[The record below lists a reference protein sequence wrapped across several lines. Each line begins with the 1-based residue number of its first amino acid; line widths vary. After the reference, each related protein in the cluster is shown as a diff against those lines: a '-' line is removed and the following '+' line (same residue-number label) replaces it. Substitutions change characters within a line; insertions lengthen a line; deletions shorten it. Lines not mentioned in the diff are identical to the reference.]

1 MPAYKAIAN
10 SGPASTIGA
19 AVRIFDR
26 APAGERRWLLWP
38 LNLLLTIAL
47 FATVTLAAQGCSTIT
62 SSVKSLWSSD
72 DDTSDDAADDSA
84 GEPLPPPVANVA
96 VTYKRPGDALTRATV
111 IKFFG
116 ADVIANHQRDPAHLE
131 STVRFDG
138 GVPIWEFKAD
148 ESTFGSIT
156 GVGAAKYSVKSIEYS
171 KVPTHF
177 TQVIP
182 EEGPP
187 EPLDRG
193 AYYVF
198 QIDRQSGSTSYQAV
212 KVLADGSLQAY
223 NAQPRA
229 GNSYL
234 LCCNITSEFPEPV
247 VLPEPNPDAQTENA
261 PADQPPDEPSAPQ
274 LSAPPPDSPYSG
286 AGQPPSAP
294 SAEPP
299 PADTTPGDSPD
310 SGLGVP

>member
-1 MPAYKAIAN
+1 M
-10 SGPASTIGA
+10 
-19 AVRIFDR
+19 RIFDR
-26 APAGERRWLLWP
+26 ARAGEWRWLQWP
-38 LNLLLTIAL
+38 VIPLLTIVLSLMIAL
-47 FATVTLAAQGCSTIT
+47 EIQGCSTAT
-62 SSVKSLWSSD
+62 SYVKSLWSSG
-72 DDTSDDAADDSA
+72 DDTDTDDAADSE
-84 GEPLPPPVANVA
+84 GEPLPPPVANVS
-96 VTYKRPGDALTRATV
+96 VTYKRPGDALARATV

-116 ADVIANHQRDPAHLE
+116 ADVIANHSRDPSHTE
-131 STVRFDG
+131 SVVRFDG

-156 GVGAAKYSVKSIEYS
+156 GVGAAKYAVQRIDYA

-229 GNSYL
+229 GSSYL
-234 LCCNITSEFPEPV
+234 LCCNVTSEFPEPV
-247 VLPEPNPDAQTENA
+247 VLPEPSPDTGTENA
-261 PADQPPDEPSAPQ
+261 TSDQTPDDSSSSAPPP
-274 LSAPPPDSPYSG
+274 SAPPPDSPYSG
-286 AGQPPSAP
+286 TSQPP
-294 SAEPP
+294 PP
-299 PADTTPGDSPD
+299 LVPGASGSPED
-310 SGLGVP
+310 SGFAVP

>member
-1 MPAYKAIAN
+1 M
-10 SGPASTIGA
+10 
-19 AVRIFDR
+19 RIFSGATVR
-26 APAGERRWLLWP
+26 ERRWLLWP
-38 LNLLLTIAL
+38 LAMLLIVAL
-47 FATVTLAAQGCSTIT
+47 AGQGCSY
-62 SSVKSLWSSD
+62 VKSWWGSSD
-72 DDTSDDAADDSA
+72 DTDLDDASTANE

-96 VTYKRPGDALTRATV
+96 VSYKRPGDALARATV

-116 ADVIANHQRDPAHLE
+116 AEVIANHPRDAAHTE
-131 STVRFDG
+131 SVVRFDG

-156 GVGAAKYSVKSIEYS
+156 GVGAGKYALKNVEYS
-171 KVPTHF
+171 KVPSHF

-193 AYYVF
+193 SYYVF

-229 GNSYL
+229 GSSYL
-234 LCCNITSEFPEPV
+234 LCCNIATEFPEPV
-247 VLPEPNPDAQTENA
+247 VVPEANPEEN
-261 PADQPPDEPSAPQ
+261 
-274 LSAPPPDSPYSG
+274 
-286 AGQPPSAP
+286 
-294 SAEPP
+294 PP
-299 PADTTPGDSPD
+299 PADEPPNSGGIPPPPSGTAADVPEPTPLP
-310 SGLGVP
+310 